1 MKEEKRLNIAVFGV
15 GAMGTLFG
23 SRLSAVAN
31 VTLFG
36 NWPAQIKT
44 LQQHGLIVTHPDG
57 RKSQYHLNVT
67 NNLNQMPCADVALIL
82 VKSHQTARAARQAAN
97 ILSPDGIAIT
107 LQNGLGNLEKL
118 IETVGAGRA
127 ALGITAQGATM
138 LAPGHLR
145 HAGEG
150 PTYLAALPGREEQLA
165 AVMELFKAVRLE
177 TSLVDN
183 ADGLVWGKLAINA
196 GINPLT
202 ALFEVPNGRL
212 AEDEKLR
219 AVMVMAANEVAAVA
233 AAQEIDLPFEVGE
246 RIIEVAQ
253 ATAQNRSSMLQDMSR
268 GATTEIEAI
277 SGAIV
282 RAGEQF
288 GVPTPVNEILLK
300 AVKDKE
306 AGRLTLA
313 QLNVERLIIER
324 LNV

>member
-1 MKEEKRLNIAVFGV
+1 MKEKKRSNIAIFGV

-23 SRLSAVAN
+23 SRLSAVAD

-36 NWPAQIKT
+36 NWLAQVET

-57 RKSQYHLNVT
+57 SQSQHRLHVT
-67 NNLNQMPCADVALIL
+67 NNLNTMPDADVTLIL

-97 ILSPDGIAIT
+97 ILQPHGIAIT
-107 LQNGLGNLEKL
+107 LQNGLGNMEKL
-118 IETVGAGRA
+118 AEAVGPERA
-127 ALGITAQGATM
+127 TLGITAQGATM

-150 PTYLAALPGREEQLA
+150 PTYLATLPGREEQLITLVALLNA
-165 AVMELFKAVRLE
+165 AGLE
-177 TSLVDN
+177 TSVVDN
-183 ADGLVWGKLAINA
+183 ADSLVWGKLAINA

-212 AEDEKLR
+212 AQDEKLR
-219 AVMVMAANEVAAVA
+219 EVMIMAANEVAAVA
-233 AAQEIDLPFEVGE
+233 AAQGICLPFEVGK
-246 RIIEVAQ
+246 RVVEVAQ

-277 SGAIV
+277 SGAVV
-282 RAGEQF
+282 RMGQQF
-288 GVPTPVNEILLK
+288 GVPTPVNEMLLK

-306 AGRLTLA
+306 TGRLTFA
-313 QLNVERLIIER
+313 RLNIER
-324 LNV
+324 LLFQTT